1 MKLKDLLKELKEYD
15 KNTEIKIG
23 YVDKTEDAYIER
35 GMQKQDIIISNY
47 DGKTTIIF
55 YPILSDN

>member
-15 KNTEIKIG
+15 KDTEVKVW
-23 YVDKTEDAYIER
+23 YVDTKDDAYIER
-35 GMQKQDIIISNY
+35 GMVKPDIMISKY

-55 YPILSDN
+55 YPITK

>member
-1 MKLKDLLKELKEYD
+1 MKLKDLIKELKEYD

-23 YVDKTEDAYIER
+23 YVDKMDDAYIER
-35 GMQKQDIIISNY
+35 EMQKQDIVISNY

-55 YPILSDN
+55 YPITVD

>member
-1 MKLKDLLKELKEYD
+1 MKLKELIKELKEYD
-15 KNTEIKIG
+15 KNTEIRIG

-35 GMQKQDIIISNY
+35 EMQKQDIVISNY

-55 YPILSDN
+55 YPIMTE